1 MRCGDDDSVHRE
13 DSTEFARRRMEVG
26 NVPNLMVGSGMQQ
39 AHNGIAEETAEVVRD
54 HVGGTGSARV
64 APS

>member
-1 MRCGDDDSVHRE
+1 MTTASIQGIHPNSPVWRV
-13 DSTEFARRRMEVG
+13 EVG

-39 AHNGIAEETAEVVRD
+39 AHDGLAEETAEVVRD

-64 APS
+64 APN